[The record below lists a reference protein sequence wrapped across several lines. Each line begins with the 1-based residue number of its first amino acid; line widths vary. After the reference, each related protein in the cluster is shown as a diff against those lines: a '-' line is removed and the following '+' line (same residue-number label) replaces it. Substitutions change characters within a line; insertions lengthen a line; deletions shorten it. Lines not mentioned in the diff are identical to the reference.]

1 MRAPGRPGSPLP
13 QHAAAQGRAAGTAIP
28 PAPTVILPAPGAEPA
43 AERFAAHLRAGPG
56 GEVRVARVESRRFPD
71 GETYLRLHDSV
82 DGAHVWVIATLRDPD
97 PQTLALLF
105 LADTARELGAASVGL
120 AAPYLPYMRQD
131 IRFHPGEAVTSRT
144 FARIVSQGFDRLV
157 TVDPHLHR
165 YPSLDAIYRIP
176 SAVAP
181 SAPAIAR
188 WIAQRVPQ
196 PVVIGPDG
204 ESEQW
209 ARDVAARVGCPV
221 RVLAKTRL
229 GDRSVE
235 ISLPQAEGLAGRH
248 PVLIDDII
256 SSARTMATAVRH
268 VRAAF
273 GLAPV
278 CIGVHAVLAPD
289 AMDVLQAAG
298 AGEVVTCNT
307 LTQAPDAIDVF
318 GELAQAAAGLALR
331 SCE

>member
-1 MRAPGRPGSPLP
+1 MR
-13 QHAAAQGRAAGTAIP
+13 
-28 PAPTVILPAPGAEPA
+28 TVILPAPGAEPA
-43 AERFAAHLRAGPG
+43 AELFATHLRACSGDN
-56 GEVRVARVESRRFPD
+56 VLVARVESRRFPD

-82 DGAHVWVIATLRDPD
+82 EGALVWVMATLRDPD
-97 PQTLALLF
+97 PLALTLLF

-131 IRFHPGEAVTSRT
+131 IRFQPGEAVTSRT
-144 FARIVSQGFDRLV
+144 FARVISQSFDRLV

-165 YPSLDAIYRIP
+165 YPSLDVIYRIP
-176 SAVAP
+176 TAAAP

-188 WIAQRVPQ
+188 WISQRLPR

-209 ARDVAARVGCPV
+209 VRDVAARVGCPV
-221 RVLAKTRL
+221 LVLTKQRL

-235 ISLPQAEGLAGRH
+235 ISLPQAAGLADRQ

-268 VRAAF
+268 VRAVF
-273 GLAPV
+273 RQAPA

-307 LTQAPDAIDVF
+307 LAHAPGAIDVF
-318 GELAQAAAGLALR
+318 GELAAATTGLSLR
-331 SCE
+331 A

>member
-1 MRAPGRPGSPLP
+1 MS
-13 QHAAAQGRAAGTAIP
+13 
-28 PAPTVILPAPGAEPA
+28 TVLLPAPGAEAA
-43 AERFAAHLRAGPG
+43 AELFATHLRAGSSD
-56 GEVRVARVESRRFPD
+56 EVRVARVEFRRFPD
-71 GETYLRLHDSV
+71 GEAYLRLLDSV
-82 DGAHVWVIATLRDPD
+82 AGTHAWVVGTLRDPD
-97 PQTLALLF
+97 PQALTLLF
-105 LADTARELGAASVGL
+105 LADAARELGAASVGL

-131 IRFHPGEAVTSRT
+131 ARFKDGEAITSRT
-144 FARIVSQGFDRLV
+144 FARIVSQAFDRLV

-165 YPSLDAIYRIP
+165 YPSLDAVYRIP

-188 WIAQRVPQ
+188 WISQRLPR

-221 RVLAKTRL
+221 LVLAKQRL

-235 ISLPQAEGLAGRH
+235 ISLPQAAGLADRQ

-273 GLAPV
+273 GRAPV
-278 CIGVHAVLAPD
+278 CVGVHAVLAPD
-289 AMDVLQAAG
+289 AMDVLREAG
-298 AGEVVTCNT
+298 AAKVVTCNT
-307 LTQAPDAIDVF
+307 LTMVEGAIDVF
-318 GELAQAAAGLALR
+318 GELAAAATGLALQLNTAGGMPSAGDGSRR
-331 SCE
+331 SPG